1 MVKSRSFVATPPGA
15 ENAASRQNPM
25 TGHDDRAGILRQG
38 LRDVAGQIAVG
49 SACASKLLALG
60 PDVTPRLLSAAAE
73 RSGNSAQEL
82 ALRILIGTV
91 HKGSIDKAANFFY
104 FFSLGGSRR
113 RGCGL
118 RISLHCAEPVT
129 APRQAVW

>member
-1 MVKSRSFVATPPGA
+1 
-15 ENAASRQNPM
+15 M

-49 SACASKLLALG
+49 SACAFKLLALG
-60 PDVTPRLLSAAAE
+60 PDMTPRLLSAAAE

-113 RGCGL
+113 RGCVL
-118 RISLHCAEPVT
+118 RIPLHCAESVT